1 METQLLLK
9 MCKGR
14 RKNTGDTANFLELL
28 HHRILG
34 SLLFPRADKA
44 CIWQVFS
51 LCLLD
56 KQPLFGL
63 HWHWGVRGGQAK
75 MTFLRVRPG
84 QG

>member
-1 METQLLLK
+1 MTLL
-9 MCKGR
+9 
-14 RKNTGDTANFLELL
+14 TFWELL

-34 SLLFPRADKA
+34 SPLFPRADKA

-63 HWHWGVRGGQAK
+63 HWHWESEEVKQR
-75 MTFLRVRPG
+75 
-84 QG
+84 